1 MTRRAWT
8 QHLRVKIGTQTNKPS
23 RRLPKTHVKIGERS
37 LDDSAEGCE
46 RHRLQVYLIRA
57 VPKPTMTHVDRW
69 AKRPAVLRY
78 RAYGDLLRWHRAS
91 LPEAYLLVACFTPP
105 ASLSA
110 KRQAQMIGQVHQRKP
125 DASNLQKAIEDHLMP
140 NADQRIYDGRCIKL
154 WGNLDLVCIIDTRGR
169 RLETGDVSTIAHAR
183 TAEEIPVLLARIPAD
198 GETCAG

>member
-1 MTRRAWT
+1 MTRHAWT
-8 QHLRVKIGTQTNKPS
+8 QHLRAKIGTPTQKPV
-23 RRLPKTHVKIGERS
+23 RRVPETHAKIGERYPE
-37 LDDSAEGCE
+37 DSAERRVC
-46 RHRLQVYLIRA
+46 HRLQVYTIRA

-140 NADQRIYDGRCIKL
+140 NADQKIYDGRCIKL
-154 WGNLDLVCIIDTRGR
+154 WGTQDLICIIDTRGL
-169 RLETGDVSTIAHAR
+169 RLEIGDVAMIAQAR
-183 TAEEIPVLLARIPAD
+183 TVEEIPVLLARIPAD
-198 GETCAG
+198 GETCTG